1 MNTENKTFKE
11 ISSFSVNDKK
21 TQTALSMLFLL
32 IAGLGVGFIFLTKAY
47 ANNIVPIWA
56 IILSVIGFIVVHEL
70 IHIIFMTIFSKGKVN
85 VKVKFPTI
93 AVGSNAYFNK
103 PKYIILALTPVVF
116 LGIGSLVCLLML
128 PYKLLFAIMMTL
140 NFATASGD
148 YILTYFALK
157 QEKNTYF
164 VDKADNTFVY
174 IKENK

>member
-1 MNTENKTFKE
+1 MNTEKINFKE

-21 TQTALSMLFLL
+21 PQTALSVLFLL

-103 PKYIILALTPVVF
+103 PKYIIIALAPVVI
-116 LGIGSLVCLLML
+116 LGLVSLICLLML
-128 PYKLLFAIMMTL
+128 PYKLLFAVLLTL
-140 NFATASGD
+140 NFAAASGD
-148 YILTYFALK
+148 YILTYYALK
-157 QEKNTYF
+157 QDKNTYF
-164 VDKADNTFVY
+164 VDKAEKTLVY
-174 IKENK
+174 LQEN